1 MAKEWSI
8 ETPRGRVILVG
19 NCKARLE
26 WNPNFAPKHRAA
38 FSRRQKYVD
47 SSCLRY
53 MDPLTPFR
61 TGMLKLSAK
70 LGTVLGSGIIR
81 YLAIYAR
88 RQYYTHKTKAK
99 WFETMK
105 ARNKEQ
111 ILKGAA
117 KIQ

>member
-8 ETPRGRVILVG
+8 ETPRGRVIRAG

-26 WNPNFAPKHRAA
+26 WNPNVAPKHRAA

-70 LGTVLGSGIIR
+70 LGTVPGSGVIR

-88 RQYYTHKTKAK
+88 RQYYTHKTRAK
-99 WFETMK
+99 WFEAMK

-117 KIQ
+117 KIK

>member
-8 ETPRGRVILVG
+8 ETPRGRVIRVG

-61 TGMLKLSAK
+61 TGMLKLS
-70 LGTVLGSGIIR
+70 IR

>member
-1 MAKEWSI
+1 MDGA
-8 ETPRGRVILVG
+8 
-19 NCKARLE
+19 
-26 WNPNFAPKHRAA
+26 
-38 FSRRQKYVD
+38 
-47 SSCLRY
+47 CLRY

-70 LGTVLGSGIIR
+70 LGTVLGSGVIR

-111 ILKGAA
+111 ILKGVA

>member
-1 MAKEWSI
+1 MGPQFHAEAPRDFQPQAKVCGQFLPALYGPADAVS
-8 ETPRGRVILVG
+8 
-19 NCKARLE
+19 
-26 WNPNFAPKHRAA
+26 HRH
-38 FSRRQKYVD
+38 V
-47 SSCLRY
+47 
-53 MDPLTPFR
+53 
-61 TGMLKLSAK
+61 KLSAK
-70 LGTVLGSGIIR
+70 LGTVLGSGVIR

>member
-1 MAKEWSI
+1 M
-8 ETPRGRVILVG
+8 
-19 NCKARLE
+19 
-26 WNPNFAPKHRAA
+26 
-38 FSRRQKYVD
+38 D

-53 MDPLTPFR
+53 MDPLTPVR
-61 TGMLKLSAK
+61 IMLKLSAK
-70 LGTVLGSGIIR
+70 LGTVLGSGVIR

>member
-1 MAKEWSI
+1 MANEWSI
-8 ETPRGRVILVG
+8 ETPRGRVIRVG

-47 SSCLRY
+47 GACLRY

-70 LGTVLGSGIIR
+70 LGTVLGRGVIR
-81 YLAIYAR
+81 SLANYER
-88 RQYYTHKTKAK
+88 GPEDRPKTKAK